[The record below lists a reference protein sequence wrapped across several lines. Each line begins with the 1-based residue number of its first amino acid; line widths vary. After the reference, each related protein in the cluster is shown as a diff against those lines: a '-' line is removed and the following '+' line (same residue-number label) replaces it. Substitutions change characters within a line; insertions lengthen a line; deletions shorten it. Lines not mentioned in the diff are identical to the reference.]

1 MRWLLCLV
9 LIMSFLPVSCG
20 GDEGGDILEGTD
32 VTLEMFDNRYSYTE
46 VHIPAGGTV
55 QWVGAGRNPHNAV
68 SAGGEWSTEDAF
80 GSLEQSKGDVASI
93 TYDQPGEYLFYCT
106 FHGNPDGK
114 GMAGRLIVEAGA

>member
-9 LIMSFLPVSCG
+9 LTVSFLLVSCR

-80 GSLEQSKGDVASI
+80 GSLEQSEGDVASI

-114 GMAGRLIVEAGA
+114 GMAGRLLVEAGV